1 MSKKYFYNPTFN
13 NYDTNGDGFY
23 TSTKNK
29 LDDYYKKYLA
39 LKEKL
44 KNNNIDVEDDEDDE
58 YSDELAGCWGD
69 CKECTNQHKC
79 PAGFLG
85 DDEVEN
91 YSEEEDVETLSPMY
105 GNYDE
110 RQIDMLTLP
119 VYYTI
124 AFAIPC
130 DLSFGSETSR
140 RIEAY
145 YGMKEKIENRLE
157 ELEVCTI
164 DLTAGDAIKIENVI
178 TLFTTEKKYQRPTL
192 EAIRKCARNIAE
204 YCYEEKL
211 RFVALPRIGCGH
223 GHMDWNVVKE
233 AILDEFDNYFYDIGE
248 DEYRPYITFCYQ

>member
-13 NYDTNGDGFY
+13 NYDINGDGFY

-58 YSDELAGCWGD
+58 NL
-69 CKECTNQHKC
+69 NNL
-79 PAGFLG
+79 FNN
-85 DDEVEN
+85 DEVEN
-91 YSEEEDVETLSPMY
+91 YTEDDIEDLSPMY

-110 RQIDMLTLP
+110 RQVDMLTLP

-124 AFAIPC
+124 VFAIPC
-130 DLSFGSETSR
+130 DLSFGSETAR

-211 RFVALPRIGCGH
+211 RFIALPRIGCGH
-223 GHMDWNVVKE
+223 GHMDWDVVKE